1 MITKDEQKMNP
12 RSAFHDTF
20 ISDHGPMQNET
31 PEETGKERRTVRVA
45 PFWEQNQPVLLIAAP
60 DGEAAGPFVA
70 ACRNLGIK
78 THLVH
83 SGAAALIAYG
93 RFAPDAVVIG
103 GGLADLLPQTL
114 SMAVAE
120 DTAANAGDGGGC
132 PVLQVKP
139 EGTNAPEAGSV
150 TWVVDSYE
158 DVMSTPMFTALVDRS
173 KKPRPDNEELAYG
186 SLVMRPTAFEVTD
199 AGNPVVLTLREFELL
214 RILLLGRG
222 QTVTLSRLKTEV
234 WGVVEEEVRTDTL
247 KAHMNRLRKKLSGPT
262 KPVAVRG
269 IGYCLKDTAPA

>member
-12 RSAFHDTF
+12 RVAFHDTF

-45 PFWEQNQPVLLIAAP
+45 PFWEQDQPVLLIAVP
-60 DGEAAGPFVA
+60 YGEDAEPLVA
-70 ACRNLGIK
+70 ACRGLGIK
-78 THLVH
+78 TRLVH

-103 GGLADLLPQTL
+103 AGLADLPAQIL
-114 SMAVAE
+114 SAAVVE
-120 DTAANAGDGGGC
+120 DTGTYAGDGGGC

-139 EGTNAPEAGSV
+139 EGTKGPKAGPA
-150 TWVVDSYE
+150 TWVVDSYV
-158 DVMSTPMFTALVDRS
+158 DVLSTPMFTALAGRS
-173 KKPRPDNEELAYG
+173 KELWPANEELAYR

-222 QTVTLSRLKTEV
+222 QTVTLAKLKTEV

-262 KPVAVRG
+262 TPVAVRG
-269 IGYCLKDTAPA
+269 IGYVLKNTDPA